1 MPFID
6 QADPILI
13 LGDLASRNKAGITN
27 NTVTSIFRNLHSTV
41 QGLHQNQVIIGD
53 FNDMNIL
60 VKGTEAY
67 CIDTDSYQFGGFP
80 STMYTAKYVDPT
92 HCQLDPNGIMG
103 MAQPHNITSDWY
115 AYTSLLM
122 RSLLLIDPYGGLHQP
137 KLPKKGIKSAQ
148 RAHHRIWAYDPDVR
162 YPAFVRPLEVLPK
175 TMQEY
180 FRDVFVKDK
189 REIFPVSLLA
199 NLHWQTCTIHDVE
212 YATSQCPIC
221 HPHASTIMVIKPQV
235 TATDGVSVSQIF
247 TTTGQI
253 LLADFSDGRL
263 RYLYHEHDAYYR
275 ETGEVVLRG
284 PLQRLRYRISNEKT
298 LFGSGSQLAILE
310 PNKTPERVLIDTYR
324 NIPVF
329 DAKGDTLVWLTNGA
343 ISSPSSFG
351 ISFKPQTHGTVVTDN
366 SMLWT
371 GKKFGFGYF
380 TAGSILEGFIFSPQS
395 NYTTKVELPIIPG
408 EIIDATAVFSDTL
421 CWWMLQT
428 KSGKSYINHAFA
440 IDAHGKV
447 LWQHSASPDDHDW
460 LETIRGKTASGNDL
474 FSATIDGLQ
483 RIRLRSDGSVENKLF
498 AATASHV
505 SLGDILHISHQGMYV
520 QKARSIL
527 LLTMS

>member
-27 NTVTSIFRNLHSTV
+27 NTVTNIFRNLHTTV

-92 HCQLDPNGIMG
+92 HCQLDANGIMG
-103 MAQPHNITSDWY
+103 MTQPHNTATDWY
-115 AYTSLLM
+115 AYTSLLF

-148 RAHHRIWAYDPDVR
+148 RAQHRIWAYDPDVR

-175 TMQEY
+175 TMQDY
-180 FRDVFVKDK
+180 FKEVFVKDK

-199 NLHWQTCTIHDVE
+199 NLHWQTCTVHDVE
-212 YATSQCPIC
+212 YATQKCPIC
-221 HPHASTIMVIKPQV
+221 HPHAGTIMVIKPQV
-235 TATDGVSVSQIF
+235 TATDGVTVSPIF

-263 RYLYHEHDAYYR
+263 RYLYHENNAYYR

-284 PLQRLRYRISNEKT
+284 PLQRLRYRISNDKT
-298 LFGSGSQLAILE
+298 IFGSGSQLAILE
-310 PNKTPERVLIDTYR
+310 ANKSPERILIDTYR

-329 DAKGDTLVWLTNGA
+329 DAKGDTLVWLTNGT

-351 ISFKPQTHGTVVTDN
+351 LSFKPQVLGSVVTDN

-380 TAGSILEGFIFSPQS
+380 TAGSILEGFIFSPHS
-395 NYTTKVELPIIPG
+395 SYTTKVDLPLIPG

-421 CWWMLQT
+421 CWFMVQT

-440 IDAHGKV
+440 ISAHGQI

-460 LETIRGKTASGNDL
+460 LESIRGKTAQGSDL

-498 AATASHV
+498 SATAPHV

-520 QKARSIL
+520 QKAHSISL
-527 LLTMS
+527 ITLS